1 MPPDLPVAPETQTAG
16 MAPALLAEVAQ
27 LLGNLA
33 RTGECGAID
42 LRGLPMPDAD
52 RDVVRESLGQGEVR
66 VAVEAAGRSEI
77 WETRYAGVWWIR
89 HLGENDA
96 VAAEEIAVTPVPA
109 LLAAHREDIA
119 AAAAR
124 MQRDLQEASHA

>member
-1 MPPDLPVAPETQTAG
+1 
-16 MAPALLAEVAQ
+16 MAHALLAEVAQ
-27 LLGNLA
+27 LLGHLA

-52 RDVVRESLGQGEVR
+52 RDAVRQVLGQGEVR
-66 VAVEAAGRSEI
+66 VALQAAGRSEI

-89 HLGENDA
+89 HLGERDE
-96 VAAEEIAVTPVPA
+96 VAAEEIAVTPIPA

-119 AAAAR
+119 TAAAR
-124 MQRDLQEASHA
+124 IERDLEEASHA